1 VLFKQQTVTKTG
13 KLLKKQLPVYYWLVF
28 FKNIK
33 NNIQYVSDTFL
44 FTKFFIKDNQ
54 VVGTKA
60 QNKMEWVIAVEC
72 QVRTCFSCI
81 GVKTSYFLMR

>member
-1 VLFKQQTVTKTG
+1 MQFFVLHVCNKI
-13 KLLKKQLPVYYWLVF
+13 LKKT
-28 FKNIK
+28 
-33 NNIQYVSDTFL
+33 NIQYVSDTFL

-72 QVRTCFSCI
+72 QVRICFSCI

>member
-28 FKNIK
+28 FK
-33 NNIQYVSDTFL
+33 
-44 FTKFFIKDNQ
+44 
-54 VVGTKA
+54 KA

-72 QVRTCFSCI
+72 QVRICFSCI